1 MSISNWRDPN
11 QVNARRSLILMAA
24 GAVAGLM
31 LAGYALFTA
40 RGTST
45 LFVPPEDV
53 ALVNQQPISRSD
65 FLLQLQTLFGVDMAH
80 ATAEQ
85 RRQVLNE
92 MIREELFVQR
102 GKELDVASTDPDVR
116 SAMVNAVELEI
127 AADAITT
134 QPSDAALLDFYKA
147 HPEKYSREGLMTV
160 HDYVFPKDALDRA
173 RAAAAALQSGR
184 GRPDIPAEL
193 RATESNTVGDEQF
206 YFAARIHLGP
216 ILFDAAKALDNGA
229 VSDPIPVGDS
239 VHVLLMTRNTRPL
252 PLSFDEARDQV
263 LNDYRRDAI
272 DHMRLGDEAFLRK
285 RANILIADDL
295 R

>member
-1 MSISNWRDPN
+1 MSNWREPN
-11 QVNARRSLILMAA
+11 RVNTSRSMILMAV

-65 FLLQLQTLFGVDMAH
+65 FLLQLQTLFGVDIAH
-80 ATAEQ
+80 ATTEQ

-134 QPSDAALLDFYKA
+134 QPSDAALVDYYKA
-147 HPEKYSREGLMTV
+147 HTEKYSREGLMTV
-160 HDYVFPKDALDRA
+160 HDYVFPKDALDQAR
-173 RAAAAALQSGR
+173 RAASDLRSGR
-184 GRPDIPAEL
+184 VRPDAVAQL
-193 RATESNTVGDEQF
+193 GAKESPIVGDEQF

-216 ILFDAAKALDNGA
+216 VLFDAARVLDNGA
-229 VSDPIPVGDS
+229 ASDPITVGDT
-239 VHVLLMTRNTRPL
+239 VHVLLMTNNTRPL
-252 PLSFDEARDQV
+252 PLSFSEARDQV
-263 LNDYRRDAI
+263 LNDFRRDAI
-272 DHMRLGDEAFLRK
+272 NHMRLGDEAFLRK